1 MIVAQITMTAIM
13 TMTPV
18 HMLMHHH
25 VLEAVGA
32 VIGIHIAAMYLP
44 SLVTGYLVDRIGR
57 TATAVASCATLLLSG
72 VAAALLGNSLAAS
85 ITALA
90 LLGLGWNLG
99 IIAGTALVV
108 DATAPEERAKIQG
121 SVDVL
126 IALSGAG
133 GGAASGI
140 IMAATSYST
149 LSFAGGILALTL
161 IPIVARQTR
170 RPAPR
175 KKASGS

>member
-18 HMLMHHH
+18 HMLTHHH
-25 VLEAVGA
+25 GLEAIGA

-44 SLVTGYLVDRIGR
+44 SLFTGYLVDRIGR
-57 TATAVASCATLLLSG
+57 NAAAVASCTTLLLSG
-72 VAAALLGNSLAAS
+72 VAAAFLGDSLAAL

-99 IIAGTALVV
+99 IIAGTAMVV
-108 DATAPEERAKIQG
+108 DSTAPQERAKIQG

-140 IMAATSYST
+140 IMAATSYSI
-149 LSFAGGILALTL
+149 LSLAGGILALTL
-161 IPIVARQTR
+161 IPVMTSR
-170 RPAPR
+170 RLQP
-175 KKASGS
+175 GTGE